1 MKIKKAI
8 GILKKTASDFMED
21 RALRLS
27 AALAYYAM
35 FSLGPLL
42 FIVIMLAGMVF
53 GEEAVRGEV
62 QQQLQSFVGE
72 QSAKTIESMMAA
84 RKLGTSPITMVIAVV
99 TLVFGASGVF
109 GQLQDALNTI
119 WEVKAKPGRGFA
131 GFIRQRFLSLTM
143 VLGLGFLLLISMVIT
158 TALEAFTGVIG
169 RWLPVPGFVMVVFS
183 LIVSFLVVTLLFAMI
198 FKFLPDVK
206 VQWRNVWVGAIG
218 TALLFTIGEYLMALY
233 LGREGTASA
242 YGAAGSV
249 MVILLWIYYSSV
261 ILLFGAEFTQV
272 YAKETGSQIVPSK
285 YAVPVTEEARAQ
297 QGMPARAKKEER
309 PVPASGAQTA
319 NTLQHEEASQDGVIA
334 RHPWTYL
341 AAAVGIGA
349 MTAWWLRRDTGRALE
364 Y

>member
-8 GILKKTASDFMED
+8 DILKATVSDFMED

-27 AALAYYAM
+27 AALAYYAL

-53 GEEAVRGEV
+53 GEEAVRGQV
-62 QQQLQSFVGE
+62 QQQLQGFVGE
-72 QSAKTIESMMAA
+72 QAAKTIESMMAA
-84 RKLGTSPITMVIAVV
+84 RKLGTSPVTTVIAIL

-119 WEVKAKPGRGFA
+119 WEVKARPGSGLA

-169 RWLPVPGFVMVVFS
+169 QWLPIPSFVMVVFS
-183 LIVSFLVVTLLFAMI
+183 LLVNFLVVTLLFAMI

-206 VQWRNVWVGAIG
+206 VQWRNVWTGAIG
-218 TALLFTIGEYLMALY
+218 TALLFTIGKYLMALY

-249 MVILLWIYYSSV
+249 VVILLWIYYSSV
-261 ILLFGAEFTQV
+261 ILFVGAEFTQV
-272 YAKETGSQIVPSK
+272 YAKQTGSQIVPSE
-285 YAVPVTEEARAQ
+285 YAVPVTEEERAQ
-297 QGMPARAKKEER
+297 QGMAAEEKKESHRGPAWSVR
-309 PVPASGAQTA
+309 PAHTF
-319 NTLQHEEASQDGVIA
+319 QHKEVAHEGVIA
-334 RHPWTYL
+334 RHPWTYM
-341 AAAVGIGA
+341 AFAVGMGA
-349 MTAWWLRRDTGRALE
+349 ITAWWLRREPVA
-364 Y
+364 